1 MHKKLSLHNARNI
14 FYFHF
19 TTFHLSILRNI
30 TSVTDDAVL
39 IERFKS
45 TGDINLLAELYQ
57 RYMDLAYAVALKYLK
72 DAEASKDAVMEVFEE
87 LVVKLKRHEVTNFRS
102 WLYTLVKNHCLMKL
116 RSASRNKSVN
126 LDENNM
132 QLKEDLH
139 QEVDEKE
146 WQLQQMSDCI
156 GKLAA
161 EQKLTIE
168 LFYLQE
174 KCYKEITQITGLE
187 WNKVRSLIQNGRRN
201 LKICM
206 DKSILSASAK

>member
-1 MHKKLSLHNARNI
+1 
-14 FYFHF
+14 
-19 TTFHLSILRNI
+19 LSILRNI
-30 TSVTDDAVL
+30 SSVTDDAVL

-45 TGDINLLAELYQ
+45 TGDLLVLAELYR
-57 RYMDLAYAVALKYLK
+57 RYMDLAYAVSLKYLK
-72 DAEASKDAVMEVFEE
+72 DPESSKDAVMEVFEE
-87 LVVKLKRHEVTNFRS
+87 LVDKLQRHDVTNFKS

-126 LDENNM
+126 LDENSM
-132 QLKEDLH
+132 QLKEDPH

-168 LFYLQE
+168 LFYLQQ
-174 KCYKEITQITGLE
+174 KCYKEITEITGLD

-206 DKSILSASAK
+206 DKSVLSTSAK

>member
-1 MHKKLSLHNARNI
+1 
-14 FYFHF
+14 
-19 TTFHLSILRNI
+19 LSILRNI
-30 TSVTDDAVL
+30 SSLTDDTVL

-45 TGDINLLAELYQ
+45 TGDLNLLADLYQ

-72 DAEASKDAVMEVFEE
+72 DAEASKDVVMEVFEE
-87 LVVKLKRHEVTNFRS
+87 LVEKLKRHEVTNFRS

-116 RSASRNKSVN
+116 RSASQNKSVN
-126 LDENNM
+126 LDENVV

-156 GKLAA
+156 GKLAT
-161 EQKLTIE
+161 EQKLIIE

-174 KCYKEITQITGLE
+174 KCYKEITQITGLD